1 MMRERGLGKS
11 SLSSSSAPS
20 SKTSW
25 RWEGWRI
32 SPWFSCCFWCHPG
45 WFKRLTPMRIV
56 RNSVSACGNPAKK
69 LQNVLIGMLDVFFR
83 QIKSFIRFF
92 WAPDPLIIKFYKN
105 LWNKWSEAQK
115 QRINEISWMI
125 WFDEKMPLRYVQNIF
140 FCQHLMRA
148 YSTHVM
154 NSEALF
160 IFLYGLVTI
169 RKWPIILLLNH
180 LLHMP
185 YIRLYMKTVY
195 YIGTDL
201 GIILFLVL

>member
-1 MMRERGLGKS
+1 MKMRGLKD
-11 SLSSSSAPS
+11 
-20 SKTSW
+20 
-25 RWEGWRI
+25 
-32 SPWFSCCFWCHPG
+32 
-45 WFKRLTPMRIV
+45 
-56 RNSVSACGNPAKK
+56 
-69 LQNVLIGMLDVFFR
+69 Q
-83 QIKSFIRFF
+83 
-92 WAPDPLIIKFYKN
+92 PLIFM
-105 LWNKWSEAQK
+105 LLLMS
-115 QRINEISWMI
+115 SWMI
-125 WFDEKMPLRYVQNIF
+125 QKTHSNADCPEQCVCMWKSGKETTECINRYVRNIF

>member
-1 MMRERGLGKS
+1 MKMRGLKD
-11 SLSSSSAPS
+11 
-20 SKTSW
+20 
-25 RWEGWRI
+25 
-32 SPWFSCCFWCHPG
+32 
-45 WFKRLTPMRIV
+45 
-56 RNSVSACGNPAKK
+56 
-69 LQNVLIGMLDVFFR
+69 Q
-83 QIKSFIRFF
+83 
-92 WAPDPLIIKFYKN
+92 PLIFM
-105 LWNKWSEAQK
+105 LLLMS
-115 QRINEISWMI
+115 SWMI
-125 WFDEKMPLRYVQNIF
+125 QKTHSNADCPEQCVCMWKSGKETTECINRYVCTNIF

-160 IFLYGLVTI
+160 IFLDGLVTI